1 MNEFMRWLFS
11 ELLGIPLEPPKPTP
25 VPTESQSIKRKVFP
39 MLNFL
44 KADPSALPGLINA
57 TEVANA
63 YTASALT
70 AALVAAGIA
79 ALEAFLPHVATLIP
93 SIPLAYLA
101 TYAVTQAI
109 QTLLKLR
116 DGQHAIEV

>member
-1 MNEFMRWLFS
+1 
-11 ELLGIPLEPPKPTP
+11 
-25 VPTESQSIKRKVFP
+25 
-39 MLNFL
+39 MLSFL

-116 DGQHAIEV
+116 DGQNIVEV